1 MGAGRA
7 GRRFEVAA
15 MAAAP
20 RGVRQMAGPLSH
32 VRVLDLS
39 RIMAGPWCGQVL
51 ADLGADVIKV
61 ERPGVGDDTRAWGP
75 PFLRDPS
82 GQPTREAGYYLSVN
96 RGKRSITL
104 DLDKAEGQG
113 VVRALAARSDIVLE
127 NFKVG
132 TLKRY
137 GLDYDSLKAVNP
149 RIIYCSITGF
159 GQTGPKR
166 DVAAYDFM
174 IQAMGGLMSVTG
186 ERDGMP
192 GAGPQKVGV
201 PIVDLMTGMY
211 AAVGVLAALARREQ
225 TGEGD
230 YIDLAMLDVQ
240 AAFLANQAMNW
251 LASGNTPKRGG
262 NRHPNIQPQDVF
274 PCADGFVALA
284 VGNDGQFAKLADILG
299 RSEWSTDERFATNPA
314 RVRNHS
320 QLDPLLR
327 EELARRPRAELVA
340 ALERAGVPCSPI
352 NTVPEVFA
360 EPQVKHRRMLRELP
374 HPSAGTVAQVVSPL
388 NFANASLA
396 FDRAPPLLGQHTEE
410 ILRELGLAPASERE

>member
-1 MGAGRA
+1 
-7 GRRFEVAA
+7 
-15 MAAAP
+15 
-20 RGVRQMAGPLSH
+20 MAGPLSH

-39 RIMAGPWCGQVL
+39 RILAGPWAGQVL
-51 ADLGADVIKV
+51 ADLGADVIKI
-61 ERPGVGDDTRAWGP
+61 ERPAVGDDTRTWGP

-82 GQPTREAGYYLSVN
+82 GKPTRESGYYLSVN
-96 RGKRSITL
+96 RGKRSITV
-104 DLDKAEGQG
+104 DLDKPEGQAI
-113 VVRALAARSDIVLE
+113 VRSIAARSDIVLE

-132 TLKRY
+132 TLKRF
-137 GLDYDSLKAVNP
+137 GLDYESLKVVNP
-149 RIIYCSITGF
+149 KIIYCSITGF

-166 DVAAYDFM
+166 EAAAYDFM

-211 AAVGVLAALARREQ
+211 AAVGVLAALARRER
-225 TGEGD
+225 TGHGD
-230 YIDLAMLDVQ
+230 YVDLAMLDVQ

-251 LASGNTPKRGG
+251 LVSGNEPKRGG

-299 RSEWSTDERFATNPA
+299 HPEWSVDERFATNPA

-320 QLDPLLR
+320 MLDPLLR
-327 EELARRPRAELVA
+327 AEFAKRSRTELVA
-340 ALERAGVPCSPI
+340 ALEHDGVPCSPI

-360 EPQVKHRRMLRELP
+360 EPQLQHRKMLRDLP
-374 HPSAGTVAQVVSPL
+374 HPAAGRVPQVVSPL
-388 NFANASLA
+388 NFANAPLA

-410 ILRELGLAPASERE
+410 VLRELDLTGAVEH